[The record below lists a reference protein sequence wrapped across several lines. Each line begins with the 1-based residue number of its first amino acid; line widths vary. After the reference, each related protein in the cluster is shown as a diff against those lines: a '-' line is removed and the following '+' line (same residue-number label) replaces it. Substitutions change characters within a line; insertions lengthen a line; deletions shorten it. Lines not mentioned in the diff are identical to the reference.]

1 MALNNWLTTNGY
13 NIPADTQPVI
23 AEYVK
28 EGFDFLA
35 LKLMP
40 GQGVSSMRPVAVTT
54 PGATPSL
61 PLRMVAVGAGATV
74 PITFFVVAEGRY
86 TPTNFPS
93 FVLDPSQLVWDF
105 NTESSNYAT
114 LRQQAFTAAPTAWQT
129 ESATPQSESQITSDI
144 MNLAQTDPADSGYAD
159 SMGNGAPAAAMADL
173 ATLFNGVD
181 PSSLWITRLFGE
193 MPRSALTKDFI
204 LGASTTQTQVPT
216 QLTAAKYVNCAGC
229 PSGAGGGFGAGG
241 GNGTSGN
248 GAASG
253 SGAANGSGGNKGT
266 GGGSSSGGSSCSLLP
281 AQGSGSLAFGGV
293 ALGALALAFARRRR
307 ARAR

>member
-1 MALNNWLTTNGY
+1 
-13 NIPADTQPVI
+13 
-23 AEYVK
+23 
-28 EGFDFLA
+28 
-35 LKLMP
+35 
-40 GQGVSSMRPVAVTT
+40 
-54 PGATPSL
+54 
-61 PLRMVAVGAGATV
+61 MVAVGAGATV

-93 FVLDPSQLVWDF
+93 FTLDPSKLVWDF
-105 NTESSNYAT
+105 STESSNYAT

-129 ESATPQSESQITSDI
+129 ESATPQSEAQITSDI
-144 MNLAQTDPADSGYAD
+144 MNLAMYDPTESGYAD

-216 QLTAAKYVNCAGC
+216 QLTAQKYVNCAGC
-229 PSGAGGGFGAGG
+229 PSGAGGGLGAGG
-241 GNGTSGN
+241 SSGTGGNGGTSGN
-248 GAASG
+248 GA
-253 SGAANGSGGNKGT
+253 NGGT
-266 GGGSSSGGSSCSLLP
+266 GAGQSSESGSSCSLLP

-293 ALGALALAFARRRR
+293 ALGALGLAFARRRR
-307 ARAR
+307 ARPR